1 MQLLLAFMPFVAFA
15 VSIAELGSITALLL
29 GALTSAILVGHG
41 LLSGRSAKLLEVGAL
56 VLFAALA
63 GFEYIS
69 GTRLSLIGA
78 KFAVDLGLLLIV
90 VLSVVIGRPFTLQ
103 YAKESVSP
111 EIWPS
116 LAFKRKNDVIS
127 LVWAAAFLA
136 MVLAEL
142 AMLVWPT
149 LPHRLPV
156 LVIVIALV
164 GAFKFTQSQRKPG
177 AAASA
182 EYS

>member
-1 MQLLLAFMPFVAFA
+1 MQLLLSFMPFVAFA
-15 VSIAELGSITALLL
+15 VSIAELGSIEALLI

-41 LLSGRSAKLLEVGAL
+41 LMSGRSAKILEIGSLALFVG
-56 VLFAALA
+56 LA
-63 GFEYIS
+63 GFEYVS

-111 EIWPS
+111 EIWSSP
-116 LAFKRKNDVIS
+116 AFKRKNDVIS

-164 GAFKFTQSQRKPG
+164 GAFKFTQNQRKAG
-177 AAASA
+177 AVGSVGH
-182 EYS
+182 S